1 MVRGAAQGKMMPGLP
16 PPVALWW
23 LLVKALILFIAWVL
37 TKLGIHI
44 CRGSVFD
51 TVGGR
56 TAVVMLF
63 VHLDD
68 TDEGI
73 VSQSVFLTNIFFDP
87 FVRFLRWSHDLLA
100 KARRNSRVP
109 ASVLYTA
116 RLPRYLAGS
125 ATSPSRPSSTSLMC
139 RIYLEK

>member
-44 CRGSVFD
+44 CRGYVFD
-51 TVGGR
+51 TPQGR
-56 TAVVMLF
+56 AAVVVLF

-68 TDEGI
+68 TDEGV
-73 VSQSVFLTNIFFDP
+73 VSKSVFLTNIFFDP
-87 FVRFLRWSHDLLA
+87 FVRFVRWSHGLLTNQ
-100 KARRNSRVP
+100 RRNSRDP
-109 ASVLYTA
+109 ASALYTA

-125 ATSPSRPSSTSLMC
+125 ATSASRPSSKPAM
-139 RIYLEK
+139 RHIYLEF

>member
-44 CRGSVFD
+44 CRGYVFD
-51 TVGGR
+51 TPQGR
-56 TAVVMLF
+56 AAVVVLF

-68 TDEGI
+68 TDEGV
-73 VSQSVFLTNIFFDP
+73 VSKSVFLTNIFFDP
-87 FVRFLRWSHDLLA
+87 FVRFVRWSHGLLTNQ
-100 KARRNSRVP
+100 RRNSRDP
-109 ASVLYTA
+109 ASALYTA

-125 ATSPSRPSSTSLMC
+125 ATSPSRASSKPAMR
-139 RIYLEK
+139 RIYLEF

>member
-44 CRGSVFD
+44 CRGYVFD
-51 TVGGR
+51 TPQGR
-56 TAVVMLF
+56 AAVVVLF

-68 TDEGI
+68 TDEGV

-87 FVRFLRWSHDLLA
+87 FVRFVRWSHGLLTNQ
-100 KARRNSRVP
+100 RRNSRDP
-109 ASVLYTA
+109 ASALYTA
-116 RLPRYLAGS
+116 RLPRYLAGL
-125 ATSPSRPSSTSLMC
+125 ATSPSRASSKPAMR
-139 RIYLEK
+139 RIYLEF

>member
-87 FVRFLRWSHDLLA
+87 FVRFVRWSNDIVA
-100 KARRNSRVP
+100 KARRNSCVP

-125 ATSPSRPSSTSLMC
+125 ATSPSQLSSKPAMR
-139 RIYLEK
+139 RIYLEF

>member
-16 PPVALWW
+16 APVALWW
-23 LLVKALILFIAWVL
+23 ALIVVYIAFISWVL
-37 TKLGIHI
+37 TKLGINI

-87 FVRFLRWSHDLLA
+87 FVRFVRWSNGLLT

-109 ASVLYTA
+109 ASVLYIA

-125 ATSPSRPSSTSLMC
+125 ATSPSRASSTSLMC